1 MKVLISLLKFAAIS
15 IFLQF
20 YLGLTEAGIECQPNG
35 VCRDISRSTP
45 ESTVCSKKCYSC
57 TYKKCCNKV
66 YTSQYAKCSING
78 WRKKGYIGNVPVEI
92 GATKKRDVYCSK
104 SNPCAKEGYK
114 CVAYKKGDD
123 KGFCW
128 KEKVEKGPPS
138 SFALAIAIA
147 GLVILL

>member
-1 MKVLISLLKFAAIS
+1 MFFVNFAAFL

-20 YLGLTEAGIECQPNG
+20 YLDLTEAGIECQPTG
-35 VCRDISRSTP
+35 VCKDIPGSTP
-45 ESTVCSKKCYSC
+45 GSTVCSDKCYSC
-57 TYKKCCNKV
+57 TYKNCCNKV
-66 YTSQYAKCSING
+66 YTSQYAKCSIKG
-78 WRKKGYIGNVPVEI
+78 FRKKGYIGNVPVEI

-123 KGFCW
+123 RGFCW
-128 KEKVEKGPPS
+128 LEKVEKGPPS